1 MYLQKFF
8 NTSLGK
14 HIMSALLGFGLATMF
29 RVACKDRNCI
39 IFKAPDFSQIEGN
52 IFKQDNKC
60 YKFTTK
66 NIRCRKDVRS
76 VPM

>member
-14 HIMSALLGFGLATMF
+14 HIMSALLGFGLASMF
-29 RVACKDRNCI
+29 RVVCKDRNCV
-39 IFKAPDFSQIEGN
+39 IFKAPDFNEIEGK
-52 IFKQDNKC
+52 IFQQDDKC
-60 YKFTTK
+60 YMFETK

-76 VPM
+76 VQM